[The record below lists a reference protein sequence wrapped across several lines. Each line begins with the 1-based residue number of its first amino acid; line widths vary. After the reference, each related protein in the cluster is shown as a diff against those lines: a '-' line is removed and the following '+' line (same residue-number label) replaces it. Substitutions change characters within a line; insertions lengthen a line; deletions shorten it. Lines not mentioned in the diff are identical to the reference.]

1 MKATSKADIEA
12 VLLELVAAGYSVTVA
27 GTDAK
32 GQTGKRPLGKE
43 WQKRPITTTQGVLDA
58 VDDAAVTGGGVIG
71 LSAIDIDGPEA
82 ATLFE
87 AETVRLHI
95 AASDFDTPMKVQT
108 GRGEGFEHWWYQPDD
123 EVSNAGGICAL
134 IDGVDVR
141 GRGGYLCF
149 VALGRDY
156 TPLNG
161 LVPLA
166 ELPSAPKWIKGRA
179 KRVAGGIEVLP
190 TRSSWEPETTDYGR
204 DRFNDALR
212 QIGWA
217 KIGGRHDA
225 VYKAA
230 YQGGHLI
237 CEGNLESV
245 ELLRSEIVRIAEQS
259 HLYAEGR
266 GREVSQTIT
275 DGLLAS
281 LGVRQQYLTD
291 QIVVVESWTE

>member
-32 GQTGKRPLGKE
+32 GQTGKRPLGRG
-43 WQKRPITTTQGVLDA
+43 WQKRPITTAQGVLEA
-58 VDDAAVTGGGVIG
+58 MNDAAVTGGGVIG

-87 AETVRLHI
+87 AETVRLNI
-95 AASDFDTPMKVQT
+95 KSSEFDTPMKVQT

-123 EVSNAGGICAL
+123 EVSNAGGICSL

-166 ELPSAPKWIKGRA
+166 ELPPAPKWIQGRA
-179 KRVAGGIEVLP
+179 QRVAGGVEVRP
-190 TRSSWEPETTDYGR
+190 TRTSWEPETTDYGR
-204 DRFNDALR
+204 DRFNDAIR

-225 VYKAA
+225 LYKAA

-237 CEGNLESV
+237 VEGNLESV
-245 ELLRSEIVRIAEQS
+245 AVVRSDIERVAKQS
-259 HLYAEGR
+259 KLYAEGR
-266 GREVSQTIT
+266 GREVTQTIT
-275 DGLLAS
+275 DALLAS
-281 LGVRQQYLTD
+281 LAIRQQYLAK
-291 QIVVVESWTE
+291 QVAEVESWTE